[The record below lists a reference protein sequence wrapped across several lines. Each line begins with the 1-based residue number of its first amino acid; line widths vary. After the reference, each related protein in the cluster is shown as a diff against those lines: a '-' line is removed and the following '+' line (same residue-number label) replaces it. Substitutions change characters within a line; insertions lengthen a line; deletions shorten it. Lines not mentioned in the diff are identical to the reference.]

1 MIDATKREKA
11 KAAKKKVRQRMRV
24 SVDPENYEFYPE
36 RKRADFYDT
45 EVLQRV
51 AVYVRVSTDDI
62 KQTTS
67 FELQQRYY
75 EDYVRSRPNWTLYKI
90 YSDEGI
96 SGTSAAHRKEFAKM
110 LEDAKAGL
118 FDLIITKSV
127 SRLARNVVLA
137 ISVVRELAELKNP
150 VGVFFESEAIFSLKD
165 ESQMALSFVAT
176 MAEEES
182 HIRSRSME
190 ASLRMRLDNGIPLT
204 PKLLGYTHDADGNL
218 VINPEEAPTVK
229 LAFYMYLYGYSTQ
242 QIADALNALGRK
254 SYLGNINWT
263 SSGVLQVLRN
273 ERHCGEV
280 LTRKTFT
287 ENYRTHRTLKN
298 RGERPQS
305 RYLNHHEAIISRDD
319 FIAVQR
325 MIDNSKYGNRTFL
338 PELRVIDS
346 GVFAGFVIINP
357 RWAGF
362 GASDYIMAANSVCAD
377 FGEAPTEYKIE
388 VAPGDFDLRGFEVAR
403 TELFDILQRPYAKFE
418 EKKIKFSAFCIR
430 KFSNGYVELLV
441 NPITR
446 KLAIRPADK
455 ANRNAVLISK
465 SSGGKKVPKDVSC
478 AAFGKTLF
486 SLLGWNTSCKYRIV
500 GELIVQEN
508 ELAFVFD
515 AESAEAFF
523 NSGTLPVLEADTDGE
538 TTAQP
543 LTSEGNYTRAIPE
556 EWTKSFGQSY
566 YLHEQPLA
574 ILACRDEA
582 DWKLRLQGQLFETGK
597 PINVTALEEIRQ
609 YIRNEL
615 SGVTPQE
622 VQHERS
628 TT

>member
-1 MIDATKREKA
+1 MVDEKKREQA

-24 SVDPENYEFYPE
+24 SVDPENYEFYPG
-36 RKRADFYDT
+36 KKAVDFYD
-45 EVLQRV
+45 EELPQRV

-75 EDYVRSRPNWTLYKI
+75 EDYINSRPNWTLYRI

-96 SGTSAAHRKEFAKM
+96 SGTSAAHRKEFAMM
-110 LEDAKAGL
+110 LEDAKAGR

-165 ESQMALSFVAT
+165 ESQMALSFIAT

-190 ASLRMRLDNGIPLT
+190 TSLRMRLDNGIPLT

-229 LAFYMYLYGYSTQ
+229 LMFFMYLYGYTTQ
-242 QIADALNALGRK
+242 QIAEALNALGRK
-254 SYLGNINWT
+254 SYLGNVKWT
-263 SSGVLQVLRN
+263 SGGVLQVLRN

-305 RYLNHHEAIISRDD
+305 RYYNHHEAIISRDD

-325 MIDNSKYGNRTFL
+325 LIDNSKYGNGSFL
-338 PELRVIDS
+338 PELRVIGS
-346 GVFAGFVIINP
+346 GVFKGFVVINP

-362 GASDYIMAANSVCAD
+362 GVSDYIKAADSVLDERDA
-377 FGEAPTEYKIE
+377 EPQRISVE
-388 VAPGDFDLRGFEVAR
+388 VAPGDFDLRGFAVAR
-403 TELFDILQRPYAKFE
+403 AELFDVVNRPYMKFDT
-418 EKKIKFSAFCIR
+418 KKIKLSSACVQRFG
-430 KFSNGYVELLV
+430 KHFYVELLV

-446 KLAIRPADK
+446 QFAIRPTEK
-455 ANRNAVLISK
+455 TNRNAVMISK
-465 SSGGKKVPKDVSC
+465 AIGDRRVPKDIPC
-478 AAFGKTLF
+478 TAFGETLF
-486 SLLGWNTSCKYRIV
+486 EMLGWKPQCKYRII
-500 GELIVQEN
+500 GEQISQEN
-508 ELAFVFD
+508 EMAYLFD
-515 AESAEAFF
+515 ADRAEVLF
-523 NSGTLPVLEADTDGE
+523 NSGTIPKMTSESGDEAVPS
-538 TTAQP
+538 P
-543 LTSEGNYTRAIPE
+543 LTAVGNYTKALPE
-556 EWTKSFGQSY
+556 EWTRSFGQAF
-566 YLHEQPLA
+566 YLHEKPQDLQY
-574 ILACRDEA
+574 RQGDA
-582 DWKLRLQGQLFETGK
+582 DWKLRLQGQVFDTGK
-597 PINVTALEEIRQ
+597 RLKITPREELRL
-609 YIRNEL
+609 YIRKEL
-615 SGVTPQE
+615 QSVLKQE
-622 VQHERS
+622 V
-628 TT
+628 

>member
-1 MIDATKREKA
+1 MIDEKKREQAQAEKR
-11 KAAKKKVRQRMRV
+11 KTRQRMRA

-36 RKRADFYDT
+36 RKAIDFYDT
-45 EVLQRV
+45 EIPQRV

-75 EDYVRSRPNWTLYKI
+75 EDYIKSRPNWTLYKI
-90 YSDEGI
+90 YPDEGI
-96 SGTSAAHRKEFAKM
+96 SGTSAAHRKGFAQM
-110 LEDAKAGL
+110 LEDAKAGR

-165 ESQMALSFVAT
+165 ESQMALSFIAT

-190 ASLRMRLDNGIPLT
+190 TSLRMRLDNGIPLT

-229 LAFYMYLYGYSTQ
+229 LAFYMYLYGYTTQ
-242 QIADALNALGRK
+242 QIADAFNALGRK
-254 SYLGNINWT
+254 SYLGNVKWT
-263 SSGVLQVLRN
+263 SGGVLQVLRN

-325 MIDNSKYGNRTFL
+325 MIDNSKYGNRTYL

-346 GVFAGFVIINP
+346 GLFRGFVIVNP

-362 GASDYIMAANSVCAD
+362 GPADYIMAAKSVYDPSDSAED
-377 FGEAPTEYKIE
+377 APVLQFE
-388 VAPGDFDLRGFEVAR
+388 VSPGDFDLRGFEVAR
-403 TELFDILQRPYAKFE
+403 TEFFDMLRRPYIKLE
-418 EKKIKFSAFCIR
+418 QKKIKVSSACVQQFGNKC
-430 KFSNGYVELLV
+430 YVELLV

-446 KLAIRPADK
+446 QLAIRPSDK
-455 ANRNAVLISK
+455 TNRNAVLISK
-465 SSGGKKVPKDVSC
+465 AATGKRTPKDISS
-478 AAFGKTLF
+478 AAFGDTLF
-486 SLLGWNTSCKYRIV
+486 SLMGWNIQCKYRII
-500 GELIVQEN
+500 GEQLSQGDEI
-508 ELAFVFD
+508 AFLFD
-515 AESAEAFF
+515 AERAEAFIDT
-523 NSGTLPVLEADTDGE
+523 STLSEMDSDDSSDPA
-538 TTAQP
+538 AQP
-543 LTSEGNYTRAIPE
+543 LTSSGNYTRAIPE
-556 EWTKSFGQSY
+556 EWTTSFGQSY
-566 YLHEQPLA
+566 YLHEQSSSVM
-574 ILACRDEA
+574 ACQSET

-609 YIRNEL
+609 YIRAEL
-615 SGVTPQE
+615 SAVTTQE
-622 VQHERS
+622 EHHE
-628 TT
+628 

>member
-1 MIDATKREKA
+1 MIDEKKREQTQ
-11 KAAKKKVRQRMRV
+11 AAKKKVRQRMRV
-24 SVDPENYEFYPE
+24 SVDPENYEFYPG
-36 RKRADFYDT
+36 RKAVDFYD
-45 EVLQRV
+45 EEIPQRV

-75 EDYVRSRPNWTLYKI
+75 EDYINSRPNWTLYKI

-96 SGTSAAHRKEFAKM
+96 SGTSAAHRKEFAMM
-110 LEDAKAGL
+110 LEDAKAGR

-165 ESQMALSFVAT
+165 ESQMALSFIAT

-190 ASLRMRLDNGIPLT
+190 TSLRMRLDNGIPLT

-229 LAFYMYLYGYSTQ
+229 LMFFMYLYGYSTQ
-242 QIADALNALGRK
+242 QIAEALNALGRK
-254 SYLGNINWT
+254 SYLGNIKWT

-305 RYLNHHEAIISRDD
+305 RYFNHHEAIISRDD

-325 MIDNSKYGNRTFL
+325 LIDNSKYGNGSFL

-346 GVFAGFVIINP
+346 GAFRGFVVINP

-362 GASDYIMAANSVCAD
+362 SVGDYIKAAESVLDETDAD
-377 FGEAPTEYKIE
+377 PQGIRIE
-388 VAPGDFDLRGFEVAR
+388 VAPGDFDLRGFTVAR
-403 TELFDILQRPYAKFE
+403 AELFDVVNRPYIKFDT
-418 EKKIKFSAFCIR
+418 KKIKFSTACVQSFGG
-430 KFSNGYVELLV
+430 NHYGELLV

-446 KLAIRPADK
+446 QFAIRPAEK
-455 ANRNAVLISK
+455 TNRNAVMITK
-465 SSGGKKVPKDVSC
+465 PSGDRQIPRDIPC
-478 AAFGKTLF
+478 TAFGKTLF
-486 SLLGWNTSCKYRIV
+486 EMLGWKPQCKYRIT
-500 GELIVQEN
+500 GEQISQET
-508 ELAFVFD
+508 EMAYIFEAD
-515 AESAEAFF
+515 RAEVLLD
-523 NSGTLPVLEADTDGE
+523 SGTIPKMKSDAGGEAVPSPM
-538 TTAQP
+538 TAV
-543 LTSEGNYTRAIPE
+543 GNYTKVLPE
-556 EWTKSFGQSY
+556 EWTRSFGPSY
-566 YLHEQPLA
+566 YLHETPLD
-574 ILACRDEA
+574 LQSRLEDA
-582 DWKLRLQGQLFETGK
+582 DWKLRLQGQVFETGK
-597 PINVTALEEIRQ
+597 RLKITPREELRL
-609 YIRNEL
+609 YIRKEL
-615 SGVTPQE
+615 QRVMKQE
-622 VQHERS
+622 G
-628 TT
+628 

>member
-1 MIDATKREKA
+1 MIDESKRKIVQEQ
-11 KAAKKKVRQRMRV
+11 KKKVRKRMRA
-24 SVDPENYEFYPE
+24 SVDPTNYEFYPE
-36 RKRADFYDT
+36 RKTADFYDT
-45 EVLQRV
+45 EVPQRV

-75 EDYVRSRPNWTLYKI
+75 EDYIRSRPNWTLYRI

-96 SGTSAAHRKEFAKM
+96 SGTSAAHRKEFAQM
-110 LEDAKAGL
+110 LEDAKAGK

-165 ESQMALSFVAT
+165 ESQMALSFIAT

-190 ASLRMRLDNGIPLT
+190 TSLRMRLDNGIPLT

-229 LAFYMYLYGYSTQ
+229 LAFYMYLYGYTTQ
-242 QIADALNALGRK
+242 QIADALIALGRK
-254 SYLGNINWT
+254 SYLGNIKWT
-263 SSGVLQVLRN
+263 SSGVLQILRN

-325 MIDNSKYGNRTFL
+325 MIGNSRYGNRTFL

-346 GVFAGFVIINP
+346 GFFRGFVVVNP

-362 GASDYIMAANSVCAD
+362 EVGDYIRAAQSVTTP
-377 FGEAPTEYKIE
+377 EMEEPVE
-388 VAPGDFDLRGFEVAR
+388 VRITPERGAFDLRGFAVAR
-403 TELFDILQRPYAKFE
+403 TEFFDNLRRPYVKFE
-418 EKKIKFSAFCIR
+418 EKKIKFSAVCVQ
-430 KFSNGYVELLV
+430 KFGEKCFVELLI

-446 KLAIRPADK
+446 KFAIRPADK
-455 ANRNAVLISK
+455 ANRNAVVISK
-465 SSGGKKVPKDVSC
+465 KKAGKRVPKEVSC

-486 SLLGWNTSCKYRIV
+486 SLLGWNITCKYRIV
-500 GELIVQEN
+500 GDFISQGN
-508 ELAFVFD
+508 EMAYIFD
-515 AESAEAFF
+515 ADSAEAFF
-523 NSGTLPVLEADTDGE
+523 ESFPTSDACDTAE
-538 TTAQP
+538 LQSQP
-543 LTSEGNYTRAIPE
+543 LTTNRNYTRAIPE

-566 YLHEQPLA
+566 YLHELPLSV
-574 ILACRDEA
+574 LACQSET

-597 PINVTALEEIRQ
+597 PIRVTPYEELRKYIRSELSRIPLEESSD
-609 YIRNEL
+609 E
-615 SGVTPQE
+615 
-622 VQHERS
+622 
-628 TT
+628 